1 LSRRI
6 NYGNG
11 LIKLW
16 LKKKKILGN
25 LYEVMIIEVR
35 TDAKVIEAAKLDI
48 D

>member
-1 LSRRI
+1 LSHRI
-6 NYGNG
+6 NYRNG

-16 LKKKKILGN
+16 LKKEEILGN

-35 TDAKVIEAAKLDI
+35 TNANVIEAAKLDI